1 MMEEQIA
8 NVGWI
13 AFWGWLSL
21 SALITFYNSEDKRCI
36 VFSVLLMMF
45 CDFWVIWYVLKL

>member
-1 MMEEQIA
+1 MEEQIA

-21 SALITFYNSEDKRCI
+21 SALITFYHSEDERWA
-36 VFSVLLMMF
+36 VFNVLMMMF
-45 CDFWVIWYVLKL
+45 CTFGVTWYMLKL